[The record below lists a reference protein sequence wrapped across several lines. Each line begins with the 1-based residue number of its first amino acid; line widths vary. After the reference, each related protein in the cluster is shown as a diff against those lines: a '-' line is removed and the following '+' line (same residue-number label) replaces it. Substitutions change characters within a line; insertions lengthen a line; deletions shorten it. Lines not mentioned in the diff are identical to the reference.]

1 MYRDQKRFPV
11 FLILTV
17 LAVVAFLLFEPLA
30 ASGKENTEETTR
42 SLKEAIQRSALQC
55 YVVEGVYPPD
65 LDYLKENYGLTV
77 NIKDYYIDY
86 EIFAE
91 NLPPEI
97 RVIPRKKDGK

>member
-1 MYRDQKRFPV
+1 M
-11 FLILTV
+11 
-17 LAVVAFLLFEPLA
+17 FEPLV

-77 NIKDYYIDY
+77 NSKDYYIDY

>member
-1 MYRDQKRFPV
+1 MYRDQKKLPV

-17 LAVVAFLLFEPLA
+17 LAVVAFLLFESLSV
-30 ASGKENTEETTR
+30 SGKDNTEETTR

-77 NIKDYYIDY
+77 NSKDYYIDY

-97 RVIPRKKDGK
+97 RVIPRKKAEK

>member
-17 LAVVAFLLFEPLA
+17 LAVVAFLLFEPLV

-65 LDYLKENYGLTV
+65 LEYLKENYGLTV
-77 NIKDYYIDY
+77 NSKDYYIDY

>member
-1 MYRDQKRFPV
+1 MYRDQNRFPV

-77 NIKDYYIDY
+77 NSKDYYIDY